1 MRYKPK
7 SVKSGFVSLSVE
19 KCFSV
24 LLIYVYIVV
33 VVLEIDSSML
43 LPEWNSSVVGSV
55 GMGSLMPPVVM

>member
-1 MRYKPK
+1 M
-7 SVKSGFVSLSVE
+7 KSGFVSLSVD

-24 LLIYVYIVV
+24 LLIYLYIVV
-33 VVLEIDSSML
+33 VVLEIYASML